1 MILRHASFY
10 TISIYINTILAALQG
25 IVAAKLLDPY
35 YMGYFSQ
42 IKVILSYMM
51 LINVGFI
58 NGLIIVLPKADKKTQ
73 DEYISNGFWISFFLY
88 ILGAMV
94 FLALYFIVHD
104 KAFLFAAV
112 IFPIY
117 GIKELPIYILR
128 SKGDFKH
135 LSLLYLVISIVT
147 FIIVTILIYLFR
159 FRGAL
164 GALSISVSLTLIFG
178 IIIGKIKIEFKIIKH
193 RIISLFKNGI
203 VIYIKEFFRFLKSS
217 MEKLVMMFIMP
228 KEIYAVYTVGIVMI
242 SFFDILPATIFQYLL
257 PDFIRKNDKWS
268 EHKMTK
274 TISLITFI
282 ITVLLLIG
290 IYIFTLF
297 IPKVLPYYEP
307 SLMIFYILSFTCF
320 INIWNYII
328 YNKFISENK
337 LQYMYVSQF
346 VGLIA
351 LLMAIAIFY
360 GFLGFNESNVI
371 YAAYAILIARIV
383 YIISLLII
391 FKSKTKL
398 NLFTKETI
406 IVSTLSF
413 ATIIISLFT
422 LKHFLHLTIILAL
435 MYALLFL
442 NKAKQWLKELM
453 S

>member
-88 ILGAMV
+88 ILGAMI
-94 FLALYFIVHD
+94 FLALYFIIND
-104 KAFLFAAV
+104 KAFLFAAM

-135 LSLLYLVISIVT
+135 LSILYLVISIVS
-147 FIIVTILIYLFR
+147 FILITTLIYLFR
-159 FRGAL
+159 FKGAL

-178 IIIGKIKIEFKIIKH
+178 IIIGKMKIEFKIIKH
-193 RIISLFKNGI
+193 RIISLFRNGI
-203 VIYIKEFFRFLKSS
+203 IIYIKEFFRFLKSS
-217 MEKLVMMFIMP
+217 MEKFVMMFIMP

-257 PDFIRKNDKWS
+257 PDFIRKSEKWS
-268 EHKMTK
+268 ERKMAK

-290 IYIFTLF
+290 IYIFTMF
-297 IPKVLPYYEP
+297 IPKILPYYTP
-307 SLMIFYILSFTCF
+307 SLAIFYILSFTCF

-337 LQYMYVSQF
+337 LQYMYISQF

-351 LLMAIAIFY
+351 LLMAIAVFY
-360 GFLGFNESNVI
+360 GFLGFEETNVI
-371 YAAYAILIARIV
+371 YAAFAILIARIT

-406 IVSTLSF
+406 FISIISIM
-413 ATIIISLFT
+413 TIIFSLFT
-422 LKHFLHLTIILAL
+422 IKYSLHLTIIMTI
-435 MYALLFL
+435 MYALLFI
-442 NKAKQWLKELM
+442 NKAKQWLKELI